1 MLGNLLLKTVEK
13 YVDVF
18 IDTLA
23 SKYDIPKRDLQDLW
37 KDTIGMGKNKVK
49 PYKKMKLDELQT
61 LCNEREILVKKSRK
75 KQIYID
81 ALEEFD
87 KKQAS
92 TVEEPAPV
100 VEGPAPVVEESIV
113 EAPAVEEAVVEE
125 AAPAVE
131 EAVVEEAVVGEA
143 VVEAPVVEEAVVEE
157 AAPVVE
163 EPVLAQGKKV
173 KKPEKKKPS
182 LKLKERE
189 GLESHLEK
197 IKSMEES
204 KDVHDMNFT
213 ELKKY
218 CKEKGMDVR
227 QKNKQQLMEWIDN
240 TKKVSD
246 FSEFMTDI
254 NDLL

>member
-92 TVEEPAPV
+92 TVEE
-100 VEGPAPVVEESIV
+100 
-113 EAPAVEEAVVEE
+113 AVVEE
-125 AAPAVE
+125 PAPI
-131 EAVVEEAVVGEA
+131 
-143 VVEAPVVEEAVVEE
+143 VEE

-163 EPVLAQGKKV
+163 APIVEEAAPVVEAPIVEEAVVEEPVVEEPIVEEPVVEEPIVEEAVVEGKKV
-173 KKPEKKKPS
+173 RKPEKKKPS